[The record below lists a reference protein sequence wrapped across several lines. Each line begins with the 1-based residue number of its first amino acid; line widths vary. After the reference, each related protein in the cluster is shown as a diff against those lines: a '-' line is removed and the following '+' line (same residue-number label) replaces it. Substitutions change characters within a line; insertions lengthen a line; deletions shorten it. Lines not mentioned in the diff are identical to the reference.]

1 MERPPQS
8 TALDLGCTCEKG
20 KEGSIDA
27 RTKHD
32 HDADGDE
39 PTDAPGGDGGGRGHG
54 VGGRTPDRMDG

>member
-8 TALDLGCTCEKG
+8 TALDLGCTCGEG
-20 KEGSIDA
+20 REGSIDA